1 MLKTQTPSRTTAKLN
16 DLKYW
21 RERGAEDAWY
31 QRQAQTTWWSVLGG
45 IAIGIIVTQIN
56 LVIEALKTP
65 QWYTGL
71 YCVATL
77 LVIAYSWVQTSWGSL
92 VMKWPITILGSL
104 YVMLSN
110 ISIAFAA
117 LNLNNPLNWMISLA
131 VAALSSFFIQLNFFR
146 SGSWDVFPA
155 EKRRGYKISLFAYAG
170 LVVVVAG
177 FTVHMALVPTRAVF
191 ILYGIVSVVISIGL
205 LVWQHMAMETEKRE
219 LGIP

>member
-1 MLKTQTPSRTTAKLN
+1 MKTQTPSKTPAKSKN
-16 DLKYW
+16 LKYW
-21 RERGAEDAWY
+21 RERGSEDAWY

-56 LVIEALKTP
+56 LVIASLKTP

-104 YVMLSN
+104 CVMLSN
-110 ISIAFAA
+110 ISLAFAA
-117 LNLNNPLNWMISLA
+117 LNLSNPLNWMISLT

-146 SGSWDVFPA
+146 SGSWDVFPK
-155 EKRRGYKISLFAYAG
+155 EKQRGYKTSLFAYAG

-177 FTVHMALVPTRAVF
+177 FTVHMALVPTHAVF

-205 LVWQHMAMETEKRE
+205 LVWQHMAMETEKSE